1 MGRTKSALNY
11 RSREA
16 REFALEILES
26 AEYRASLQRRA
37 ADGTLGSMETTLW
50 YFAFGRPKEHI
61 ELSVAAEDLSQLTN
75 QELIERTTRILEE
88 LRELTLPVLC
98 TGPVPLRL
106 VQSSAPPIEDVDTP
120 TSEGESRSE

>member
-1 MGRTKSALNY
+1 
-11 RSREA
+11 
-16 REFALEILES
+16 
-26 AEYRASLQRRA
+26 
-37 ADGTLGSMETTLW
+37 METTLW